1 MDILDEILELSK
13 PVEELA
19 TVDTNSFKNIL
30 FNKKKPVVIKG
41 YAKDWGATKKW
52 SLEYLIN
59 LADDKEV
66 NLLAGNYIQGETK
79 YQKSTLKS
87 YLEKL
92 KEANTDTNFTD
103 YLTTLDIFNYLPN
116 LGGDTDFTIF
126 EQHTAVN
133 DIAAWIGPKGTVTG
147 FHNDSGDNMYAQIKG
162 EKLFII
168 VPPTHA
174 KSIYPSSKYINGAV
188 ASKIDLANFNA
199 EEFTN
204 FKNVPFYKVVLQPG
218 DVLFLPKKWW
228 HYVQALDSSISI
240 SNFGYTKL
248 EILKMRIL
256 NFLHRRGYYKP
267 NNCYCCS
274 K

>member
-19 TVDTNSFKNIL
+19 TVDANSFKNIL

-66 NLLAGNYIQGETK
+66 NLLAGNYIQGKTK

-92 KEANTDTNFTD
+92 KEANTDANFTD

-116 LGGDTDFTIF
+116 LSGDTDFTIF

-162 EKLFII
+162 
-168 VPPTHA
+168 
-174 KSIYPSSKYINGAV
+174 
-188 ASKIDLANFNA
+188 
-199 EEFTN
+199 
-204 FKNVPFYKVVLQPG
+204 
-218 DVLFLPKKWW
+218 
-228 HYVQALDSSISI
+228 
-240 SNFGYTKL
+240 
-248 EILKMRIL
+248 
-256 NFLHRRGYYKP
+256 
-267 NNCYCCS
+267 
-274 K
+274 

>member
-19 TVDTNSFKNIL
+19 TVDANSFKNIL

-52 SLEYLIN
+52 DLEYLIH
-59 LADDKEV
+59 LATNEEV
-66 NLLAGNYIQGETK
+66 SLLSGNYIQGDSK
-79 YQKSTLKS
+79 YQKSTLKE
-87 YLEKL
+87 YLQKL
-92 KEANTDTNFTD
+92 KNINTNSNFTD
-103 YLTTLDIFNYLPN
+103 YLTTLDIFKYLPN
-116 LGGDTDFTIF
+116 LNGDTDFSIF

-133 DIAAWIGPKGTVTG
+133 DVAAWIGPKGTITG
-147 FHNDSGDNMYAQIKG
+147 FHNDSGDNMYAQVKG

-168 VPPTHA
+168 VPPKYSA
-174 KSIYPSSKYINGAV
+174 QMYPSTKYINGAI
-188 ASKIDLANFNA
+188 ASKVNITNFNA
-199 EEFTN
+199 TKYTN
-204 FKNVPFYKVVLQPG
+204 FKSIPFYKVVLQPG

-248 EILKMRIL
+248 EILKMRTL
-256 NFLHRRGYYKP
+256 NFLHRRGYYKT